1 MVDHE
6 RVEELIRELLAAL
19 GEDPRRAG
27 LVETPRRVADMYAEL
42 FEGFD
47 TDPGTHLE
55 VTFEEGHDEM
65 VMVRDISFTSLC
77 EHHLVPFTGLAHVAY
92 LPGLEGRITGLS
104 KMARLVEG
112 YARRL
117 QVQERMT
124 TQIVEAMERVMQPR
138 GSIVVIEA
146 EHFCMSMRG
155 VKKAG
160 STTVTSAVRG
170 VFRDDASYRAE
181 ALQYIHQR
189 RSTWR

>member
-1 MVDHE
+1 VVDHA
-6 RVEELIRELLAAL
+6 RVQGIIRDLLEAI
-19 GEDPRRAG
+19 GEDPTRDG
-27 LVETPRRVADMYAEL
+27 LVDTPRRVADMYVEL
-42 FEGFD
+42 FEGLEV
-47 TDPGTHLE
+47 DPGEHLR
-55 VTFEEGHDEM
+55 VTFEASHDEM
-65 VMVRDISFTSLC
+65 VMVRDIPFTSLC
-77 EHHLVPFTGLAHVAY
+77 EHHLVPFMGLAHVAY
-92 LPGLEGRITGLS
+92 LPGPEGRITGLS

-124 TQIVEAMERVMQPR
+124 TDIVEAMERELHPK
-138 GSIVVIEA
+138 GTIVVIEA